1 MALTQCRE
9 CSKSISDSAECCP
22 SCGYQLKRN
31 LAGSSNTRKVMLIL
45 SIFLGTFGA
54 IVGFS
59 VGNPVFGAVG
69 AIVVV
74 IGAFN
79 LKSSLPFN

>member
-1 MALTQCRE
+1 
-9 CSKSISDSAECCP
+9 
-22 SCGYQLKRN
+22 
-31 LAGSSNTRKVMLIL
+31 MLIL